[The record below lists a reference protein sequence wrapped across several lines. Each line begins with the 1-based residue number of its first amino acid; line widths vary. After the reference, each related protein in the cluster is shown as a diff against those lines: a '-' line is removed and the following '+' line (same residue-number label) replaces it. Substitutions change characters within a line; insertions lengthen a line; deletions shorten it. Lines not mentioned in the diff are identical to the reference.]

1 MLAYILKSAITLA
14 LLYCLFFAFL
24 SRETF
29 HRFNRVCLL
38 LIMILSLVL
47 PLVHMTVSQPSAI
60 NEAIQSSEAYIT
72 EAPVPVL
79 FEYGP
84 IAAESEQSAAAEEV
98 AAVPL
103 TWETLLT
110 YIYLIGVA
118 VMVLFILFH
127 TVQMIRLIRG
137 GLRHTDG
144 QGNTVILKPGIR
156 SPFSL
161 FHWIVMSVEDYEQHR
176 DSILVHEQEHI
187 RLHHTYDLLLLET
200 VRVLQWFNPFI
211 WFMGH
216 DLKNIH
222 EYEADEAVVNQG
234 IDAKQYQQLL
244 VLKAVGNRL
253 QPFANNLRRGS
264 LKQRFIMMY
273 QKKSNRWMM
282 LKALFILP
290 AMGFALY
297 AFATPS
303 GGNTDIRNP
312 RDTELRNHGTTELL
326 DNDTVK
332 VKDKLEKFE
341 DQKVSVFQ
349 VVDSMPEF
357 SGGNAAFLK
366 YLRENIKYPE
376 SCKEQHIQGTV
387 ILQFVVCQDGS
398 IAEPKVAKSVHPDL
412 DKEAL
417 RVISGMPKWK
427 PGSHRGKPVRVRYS
441 IPVQFKLPDST
452 GNHDLA
458 LRESEEV
465 ISYWIRCPNP
475 PGMAL
480 RVS

>member
-38 LIMILSLVL
+38 LTMLLSLVL

-98 AAVPL
+98 AAAPL

-110 YIYLIGVA
+110 CIYLIGVA

-144 QGNTVILKPGIR
+144 QGNTVILKPGIQ

-176 DSILVHEQEHI
+176 DSILTHEQEHI
-187 RLHHTYDLLLLET
+187 RLRHTYDLLLLEA
-200 VRVLQWFNPFI
+200 VRVMQWFNPFI

-222 EYEADEAVVNQG
+222 EYEADEAVINQG

-253 QPFANNLRRGS
+253 QPFANNFRRGS

-332 VKDKLEKFE
+332 VKEELDKLE

-357 SGGNAAFLK
+357 SGGSAAFLK

-387 ILQFVVCQDGS
+387 ILHFVVCQDGS
-398 IAEPKVAKSVHPDL
+398 IAEPEVAKSVHPDL

-452 GNHDLA
+452 GKK
-458 LRESEEV
+458 
-465 ISYWIRCPNP
+465 
-475 PGMAL
+475 
-480 RVS
+480 